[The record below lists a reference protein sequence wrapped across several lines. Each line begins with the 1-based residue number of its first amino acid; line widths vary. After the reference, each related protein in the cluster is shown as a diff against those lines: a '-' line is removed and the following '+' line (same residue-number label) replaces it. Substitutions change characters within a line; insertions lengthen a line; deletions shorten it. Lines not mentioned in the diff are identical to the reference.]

1 MKISLG
7 RILREHRAVAL
18 PLAIALVA
26 NVAVYAFLVYPLQLR
41 VRSMETRALEATQEL
56 KAAERDAA
64 AAKAVQSGQGKARDQ
79 LQTFYTEILP
89 ADLAGARRI
98 TYLHLAQLAEQ
109 TNLRSERRSASP
121 ALERD
126 SALGRLDITMVLEG
140 EYDDIRQF
148 VYQLESAPEFV
159 VIDDIG
165 LTEGAEA
172 NAPLVL
178 TLQLSAYYRAPE
190 NHGA

>member
-1 MKISLG
+1 MRISVR
-7 RILREHRAVAL
+7 RILREHRGVAL
-18 PLAIALVA
+18 PVGIALVA

-41 VRSMETRALEATQEL
+41 VRSMEARAQTATLEL

-64 AAKAVQSGQGKARDQ
+64 SARAVQGGQGKAREE
-79 LQTFYTEILP
+79 LQKFYTEILP

-121 ALERD
+121 AFERD
-126 SALGRLDITMVLEG
+126 SALGSLNITMVLEG
-140 EYDDIRQF
+140 EYEDIRQF

-159 VIDDIG
+159 VIDDIS

-172 NAPLVL
+172 TAPLVL
-178 TLQLSAYYRAPE
+178 TLQLSAYYRAAAS
-190 NHGA
+190 HGA